1 MLSAL
6 GAPVLP
12 RPSQR
17 NLTAKV
23 PTDLRPEFK
32 ARVAATASASPFS
45 N

>member
-6 GAPVLP
+6 GAPMLP
-12 RPSQR
+12 GPSQR
-17 NLTAKV
+17 NLTVKV
-23 PTDLRPEFK
+23 RTDLWPEFK

>member
-12 RPSQR
+12 GPSQR

-23 PTDLRPEFK
+23 PTDLWPDFK
-32 ARVAATASASPFS
+32 ARAAATASASPFS